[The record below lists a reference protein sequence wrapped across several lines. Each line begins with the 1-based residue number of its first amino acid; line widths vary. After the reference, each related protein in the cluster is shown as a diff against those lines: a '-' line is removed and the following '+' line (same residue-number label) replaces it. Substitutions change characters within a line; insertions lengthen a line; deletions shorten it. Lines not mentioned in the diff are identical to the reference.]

1 MQCFINLW
9 FKIDNFSVR
18 IIISRS
24 KNERSFFFILCRSY
38 IFFVQIF
45 SIDRSCV
52 FGKIPFTFA
61 RIKISF
67 IVFALYFH
75 SCWLHKPKQV
85 NNKWIHSLRPS
96 SRLTLF
102 MQNDILSQIFGNRI
116 WRKSESPLHSRLI
129 ISSAISYSK

>member
-24 KNERSFFFILCRSY
+24 KNERRFFFYSLSFLYFFCTDIFDWSILCIRKNS
-38 IFFVQIF
+38 
-45 SIDRSCV
+45 
-52 FGKIPFTFA
+52 FTFA

>member
-24 KNERSFFFILCRSY
+24 KNERSFFFYSLPFLYFFCTDIFDWSILCIRKNS
-38 IFFVQIF
+38 
-45 SIDRSCV
+45 
-52 FGKIPFTFA
+52 FTFA